1 MNASLKV
8 LLFALLAIAM
18 LAAAGCGDE
27 TEGPVDEVEPISGL
41 IYSLEEN
48 AILVVGDIDNVNIP
62 REEWFENGKRAV
74 YFTLTTETVIE
85 YEGEVV
91 AADQLARGQRV
102 DVYHEGFLA
111 ESYPEQGG
119 ALKVV
124 ILDSSAAEDFRTDSG
139 RFMGKTETGLIEV
152 KISGTPDELPAKSFR
167 LTAEAAKL
175 VNKLALDVEEEIL
188 FRYLPDQDSD
198 GLIFDLERMM
208 N

>member
-1 MNASLKV
+1 MQASLKV
-8 LLFALLAIAM
+8 FLFSLLAVAI
-18 LAAAGCGDE
+18 LAAAGCGGE
-27 TEGPVDEVEPISGL
+27 TDVPVDEVEPINGL

-74 YFTLTTETVIE
+74 YFTLTAETVIE
-85 YEGEVV
+85 YEGEEVS
-91 AADQLARGQRV
+91 ADQLARGQRV

-124 ILDSSAAEDFRTDSG
+124 ILDSSAAEDFSIDSG
-139 RFMGKTETGLIEV
+139 RYMGKAETGLIEV
-152 KISGTPDELPAKSFR
+152 KISGTPDELPARSFR

-175 VNKLALDVEEEIL
+175 IDNLALDVEEEIL
-188 FRYLPDQDSD
+188 FRYLPDQGSD
-198 GLIFDLERMM
+198 GLIFDLERFA